1 MKKSLFAFGFL
12 LAAISIFGFI
22 PKAQAATLADRL
34 SGRIVLDVEAKGEAW
49 YINPGNKTRYYL
61 GHSTDAIA
69 AMRQLGV
76 GISEGNFQ
84 KIAQAGTTG
93 KSNAALAKSLA
104 GKIILQVERRGE
116 AWYVNPVDLKKY
128 YLGRPADAFAVMRQ
142 LGLGIKHADLA
153 KIPRAFKDD
162 AANTISNFKYQKKIS
177 LPYGSI
183 GADVVEISLSK
194 LGLKITSDT
203 AGVENCSSGC
213 PAKALYDYVY
223 NQKAFAAINGVAVA
237 PFYNTLSD
245 RMINENKLGSFP
257 ALIAFDTNNKFYYY
271 TPASRFSAVN
281 FPTAN
286 GAQLSAAFVGRA
298 KLVEDGV
305 VKNYSSDGRMARNAF
320 GFKRTGLNPEG
331 TVYLVSL
338 HSATTGELAKVM
350 KALGCDYAIS
360 LDGGN
365 SSALYYNTEYKIGP
379 NSNVQ
384 NAILFI
390 VK

>member
-1 MKKSLFAFGFL
+1 MNKVFLALFAAVL
-12 LAAISIFGFI
+12 LVFSAI
-22 PKAQAATLADRL
+22 PAAQAASLADRL

-49 YINPGNKTRYYL
+49 YVNPSDKARYYL
-61 GHSTDAIA
+61 GHSTDALA
-69 AMRQLGV
+69 VMRQLGV

-93 KSNAALAKSLA
+93 KGNIALAKSLA
-104 GKIILQVERRGE
+104 GKIILQVERKGE
-116 AWYVNPVDLKKY
+116 AWYVNPTDLKKY
-128 YLGRPADAFAVMRQ
+128 YLGRPTDAYGVMRK

-153 KIPRAFKDD
+153 KIPRAFKED
-162 AANTISNFKYQKKIS
+162 AANTISNYKYQKKVSIPS
-177 LPYGSI
+177 GSI
-183 GADVVEISLSK
+183 GADIVEISLSK
-194 LGLKITSDT
+194 LGLKVVSDT
-203 AGVENCSSGC
+203 AGVENCTANC
-213 PAKALYDYVY
+213 PAKPLYNYVF
-223 NQKAFAAINGVAVA
+223 NQKAFAAINGVASA

-245 RMINENKLGSFP
+245 RMINENKLGSFA
-257 ALIAFDTNNKFYYY
+257 ALIAFDSNNKFYYY
-271 TPASRFSAVN
+271 APASRFSMAN

-286 GAQLSAAFVGRA
+286 GAKLSAAFVGRA

-305 VKNYSSDGRMARNAF
+305 VKNSSSDGRMARNAF

-338 HSATTGELAKVM
+338 RSATTGELAQVM
-350 KALGCDYAIS
+350 KSLGCDYAVS

-379 NSNVQ
+379 NGNVQ
-384 NAILFI
+384 NAIMFI